1 MSAVDD
7 KSLASQQ
14 RRDAIDAISQ
24 RLRGERPGSRLSDTF
39 GGALVDLGEELCG
52 RALPAIRVRGYNKVP
67 NRYRNAVGFKR

>member
-14 RRDAIDAISQ
+14 RCDALDAISQ
-24 RLRGERPGSRLSDTF
+24 RLRVERPGSRLSDTF
-39 GGALVDLGEELCG
+39 GGALVDLGEELSG

-67 NRYRNAVGFKR
+67 DRYRNAVGFER